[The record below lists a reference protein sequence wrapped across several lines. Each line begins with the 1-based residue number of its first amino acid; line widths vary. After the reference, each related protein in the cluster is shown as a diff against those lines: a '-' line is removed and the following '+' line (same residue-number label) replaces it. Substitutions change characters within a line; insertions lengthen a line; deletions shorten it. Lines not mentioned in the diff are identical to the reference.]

1 MKSVQQAPNQV
12 KLKGLHLLI
21 APHRQTLSIQL
32 LKPKPV
38 SIKTQATTHNSLPRK
53 NKIKK
58 ASQVFL
64 TWNVF
69 FFWKGTPPDDP
80 LMSETVQEKK
90 QERKA
95 AKTLSFILLVFLI
108 TWTPYNVLAVMKAI
122 LGPEHEVIFKKL

>member
-1 MKSVQQAPNQV
+1 MFS
-12 KLKGLHLLI
+12 
-21 APHRQTLSIQL
+21 
-32 LKPKPV
+32 
-38 SIKTQATTHNSLPRK
+38 
-53 NKIKK
+53 
-58 ASQVFL
+58 
-64 TWNVF
+64 
-69 FFWKGTPPDDP
+69 FWKGTHSEDP